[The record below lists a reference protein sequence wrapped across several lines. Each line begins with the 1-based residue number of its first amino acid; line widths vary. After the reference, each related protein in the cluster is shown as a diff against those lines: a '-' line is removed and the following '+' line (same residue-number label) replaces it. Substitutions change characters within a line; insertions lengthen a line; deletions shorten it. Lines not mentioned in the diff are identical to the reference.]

1 MIRNILLSMEEEC
14 QKYAIMDTDNLIS
27 KTAYLS
33 YRLTSTIICTC
44 VASTVC
50 YAIGIFSHQEVNVTS
65 SRELLLKMNLP
76 FDTNKSPIY
85 EFVVIIQ
92 YFYQV
97 SAAFVFGVFAAFLL
111 MIVSINGKIF

>member
-1 MIRNILLSMEEEC
+1 MEEEC

-33 YRLTSTIICTC
+33 YRLTSIVMCTC
-44 VASTVC
+44 VTSTVC
-50 YAIGIFSHQEVNVTS
+50 YAIGIFLHQEVNVTK
-65 SRELLLKMNLP
+65 SRELLLKMDLP

-85 EFVVIIQ
+85 EFVIIIQ

-97 SAAFVFGVFAAFLL
+97 SSAFMFGVFTAFLL
-111 MIVSINGKIF
+111 MIVSINGKLF